1 MLTMDGTSSL
11 IGSAASVVTEISTA
25 FTSMTATLINNQIFQ
40 LTIGIAL
47 FVMLI
52 GVVKGLIER
61 RHV

>member
-1 MLTMDGTSSL
+1 MDGTSSL